1 MSPWR
6 ILSRNEAGTLASLGK
21 KTVEYEEKHDGQFKD
36 RYENWAQDA
45 CALRRVVE
53 LQLMD
58 D

>member
-6 ILSRNEAGTLASLGK
+6 ILSRNEAG
-21 KTVEYEEKHDGQFKD
+21 KTVEYEEKRDGQFKD
-36 RYENWAQDA
+36 RYENWARDA